1 MDTEEE
7 SKEYLKSLNKLDYQK
22 FLLNLITVAYDFLNV
37 TELEI
42 SNIKSE
48 NDVKKYEFIIKESI
62 SGYIVNNLL
71 NLIGNNPKTQQLSIY
86 HDDKELL
93 NIFIAD
99 NKEQYN
105 ELKLWRDKYYAHF
118 DMTLFDCAKTLNL
131 KFIKKCIDF
140 LNNYF
145 ENL

>member
-22 FLLNLITVAYDFLNV
+22 FLLNLITVAYDFLNG